1 MNIRDVGTLWYTELQ
16 RIRSKLDDVEN
27 CIDFDEAIFI
37 AQELSADIETLENQ
51 IDLELELG
59 MDEE

>member
-1 MNIRDVGTLWYTELQ
+1 MGIRDCATGWYLELQ
-16 RIRSKLDDVEN
+16 RIRRKLDDIEN
-27 CIDFDEAIFI
+27 CIDFDEAIFV